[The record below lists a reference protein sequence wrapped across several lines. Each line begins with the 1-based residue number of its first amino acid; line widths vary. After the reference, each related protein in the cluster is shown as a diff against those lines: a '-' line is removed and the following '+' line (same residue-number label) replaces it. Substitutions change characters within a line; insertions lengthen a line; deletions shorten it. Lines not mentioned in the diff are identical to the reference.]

1 MRVRYDGTLPF
12 RADDSG
18 RSHARGLM
26 SISDQD
32 DNARST
38 FLDKAAVLL
47 RAAVIAPMLLNS
59 APAFADA
66 LDTAFVNAMTPYV
79 VLKRGALECDKPVG
93 EYIAYKSRMIGILG
107 RLPNVDLIAADRE
120 IERAFEREAPM
131 SARPT
136 CSDALL
142 ERYQLTLDTSAE
154 AALDYLAE
162 TVGQRLRGN

>member
-1 MRVRYDGTLPF
+1 
-12 RADDSG
+12 
-18 RSHARGLM
+18 M
-26 SISDQD
+26 SIYPHNDR
-32 DNARST
+32 AGAA
-38 FLDKAAVLL
+38 FLNKSAVLL
-47 RAAVIAPMLLNS
+47 RPAVIASMLLGS

-66 LDTAFVNAMTPYV
+66 PDTAFVNAMTPCV
-79 VLKRGALECDKPVG
+79 VLKRGAVECGKPAGEFIADKT
-93 EYIAYKSRMIGILG
+93 RMVGILG
-107 RLPNVDLIAADRE
+107 RIPNIDLIAADRE

-131 SARPT
+131 SASPT